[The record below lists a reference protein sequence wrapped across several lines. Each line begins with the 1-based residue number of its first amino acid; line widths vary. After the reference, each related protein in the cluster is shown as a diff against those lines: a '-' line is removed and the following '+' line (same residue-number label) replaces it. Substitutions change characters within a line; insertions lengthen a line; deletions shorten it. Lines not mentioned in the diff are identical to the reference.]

1 MGYQS
6 RAGPVFRVKI
16 KRENTTMNMT
26 AIKTRI
32 DCTLRAPMTADLQWE
47 EVRHFLDNPENK
59 LTEKQKQMGAKHFRL
74 ALEKKIKAT
83 EKAEKAAEKA
93 RAKQAAEI
101 QKRKEKIAF
110 LRSENPYYV
119 TEDGIERI
127 VDLSVRAVT
136 RDRRLGRFQGK
147 ASVQIPAALKW
158 AQWCAKSD
166 GHGATIVD
174 FGNEERPVIARFN
187 HTGLKTE
194 GI

>member
-1 MGYQS
+1 MGFHF
-6 RAGPVFRVKI
+6 RAIWSKNKKG
-16 KRENTTMNMT
+16 EYNYMNMT
-26 AIKTRI
+26 SIKIRI

-47 EVRHFLDNPENK
+47 EVRRFLDNPENK

-83 EKAEKAAEKA
+83 EKAEKAAAKA
-93 RAKQAAEI
+93 REKQAAEI
-101 QKRKEKIAF
+101 QKQKEKITF
-110 LRSENPYYV
+110 LRAENPYYV
-119 TEDGIERI
+119 TEDGVERI

-136 RDRRLGRFQGK
+136 RDRRLGRLQGK

-158 AQWCAKSD
+158 AAWCAKSD

-174 FGNEERPVIARFN
+174 FGNEERPLIAKFD
-187 HTGLKTE
+187 HMGMKTE